1 LGGPDA
7 VKWGL
12 RAGLG
17 ALLILTLGVKFAGP
31 HPADQTLDPGAD
43 VASILG
49 KRLSGAISNN
59 GWGSATNAS
68 RVITA
73 PVAGCRDPLT
83 IVTVMP
89 PSFNSA
95 DALEA
100 FQRPGD
106 RHYFVYLNWISSKPD
121 RWLLLRMR
129 IWQRAREMLNMSE
142 YSRTNTI
149 LYVIED
155 PNCRVAETS
164 DWRRYWMAT
173 P

>member
-1 LGGPDA
+1 
-7 VKWGL
+7 VKWAL

-31 HPADQTLDPGAD
+31 RPTSQALDPATD

-49 KRLSGAISNN
+49 KRLSGSISNN
-59 GWGSATNAS
+59 GWGSAANPS

-83 IVTVMP
+83 IVTVIP

-106 RHYFVYLNWISSKPD
+106 RHYFVYLNWISSEPD

-142 YSRTNTI
+142 YRRTDTM

-155 PNCRVAETS
+155 PTCRVAETS
-164 DWRRYWMAT
+164 DWRKYWKAI